1 MFGERL
7 KKLREKNGISQAE
20 LARKLG
26 LSQGAVGNWESGKRE
41 PNFETSR
48 RIADYFC
55 VSVDFLLGRE
65 NSDTD
70 LSFDDFTYA
79 MQNEARSLT
88 EKDRSLL
95 LSMARQLSEARKAS
109 EGSDSSH

>member
-1 MFGERL
+1 MFSERL

-20 LARKLG
+20 LAKILG

-48 RIADYFC
+48 RLADLFR

-65 NSDTD
+65 TRGAD

-79 MQNEARSLT
+79 MQNEARGLT
-88 EKDRSLL
+88 EKDKNLL